1 MTMAT
6 NISRHYYYYPITQLL
21 GVVKEIRSKL
31 QVM

>member
-6 NISRHYYYYPITQLL
+6 NISRHYYYPITQLL
-21 GVVKEIRSKL
+21 GVVKEIESKL